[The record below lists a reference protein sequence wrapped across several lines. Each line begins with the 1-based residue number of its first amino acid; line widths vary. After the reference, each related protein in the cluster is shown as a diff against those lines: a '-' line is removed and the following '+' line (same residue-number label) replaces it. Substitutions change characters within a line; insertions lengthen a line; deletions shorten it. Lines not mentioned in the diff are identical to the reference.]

1 MIIAF
6 TGQPGAGKTTAAQI
20 IQAELKKRAVI
31 ISFADPVYQ
40 ILQTIYTGY
49 EVHFELVK
57 IDKME
62 LKSALPDKYGNTPR
76 DLLRLIGD
84 FGRSKIHAD
93 IWVDIA
99 MKEIDKYRDRAVVV
113 IDDLRFPNV
122 LYALMDRGAKIREI
136 VRPGLGTSDHF
147 SDNALS
153 GHQHQQIL
161 NTNFAELQKQVL
173 DIIYE

>member
-20 IQAELKKRAVI
+20 IQAELGKRAVI
-31 ISFADPVYQ
+31 ISFADPVYT
-40 ILQTIYTGY
+40 ILETIYTGAFSS
-49 EVHFELVK
+49 VIK
-57 IDKME
+57 GQS
-62 LKSALPDKYGNTPR
+62 KSEIKNFLPDMYGNTPR

-93 IWVDIA
+93 VWVDIA

-113 IDDLRFPNV
+113 IDDLRFPNE

-136 VRPGLGTSDHF
+136 VRPGLGRSDHF
-147 SDNALS
+147 SDNALT

>member
-20 IQAELKKRAVI
+20 IQAELGKRAVI

-49 EVHFELVK
+49 EVYFELVK

-76 DLLRLIGD
+76 DLLRAIGD
-84 FGRSKIHAD
+84 FGRTKIHPD
-93 IWVDIA
+93 LWVDLA

-113 IDDLRFPNV
+113 IDDLRFPNE

-136 VRPGLGTSDHF
+136 VRPGIARSDHF

-161 NTNFAELQKQVL
+161 NANFAELQKQVL
-173 DIIYE
+173 EIIYE

>member
-20 IQAELKKRAVI
+20 IQAELGKRAVI
-31 ISFADPVYQ
+31 ISFADPVYR
-40 ILQTIYTGY
+40 ILETIYTGAFSS
-49 EVHFELVK
+49 V
-57 IDKME
+57 INGQS
-62 LKSALPDKYGNTPR
+62 KSEIKNFLPDMYGNTPR

-93 IWVDIA
+93 VWVDIA
-99 MKEIDKYRDRAVVV
+99 MKEIDKCRDRAVVV
-113 IDDLRFPNV
+113 IDDLRFPNE

-136 VRPGLGTSDHF
+136 VRPGIGRSDHF
-147 SDNALS
+147 SDNALT